1 MSGENAKKHSN
12 RAFWD
17 KKMIQGKAGESVPL
31 FARILRRFDLY
42 RSSVYGIIFFVRDNS
57 QVVWKY
63 RIREI
68 WNGHK
73 QHEKKTA
80 PDTGAVI

>member
-1 MSGENAKKHSN
+1 
-12 RAFWD
+12 
-17 KKMIQGKAGESVPL
+17 MIPL
-31 FARILRRFDLY
+31 LTMILEHLDLY

-57 QVVWKY
+57 QVAWKY

-68 WNGHK
+68 WNGYE

>member
-1 MSGENAKKHSN
+1 
-12 RAFWD
+12 
-17 KKMIQGKAGESVPL
+17 MIQGKDGEMIPL
-31 FARILRRFDLY
+31 LALILGHLDLY

-57 QVVWKY
+57 QVAWKY

-68 WNGHK
+68 WNGYK
-73 QHEKKTA
+73 QHEEKNA

>member
-1 MSGENAKKHSN
+1 MILGE
-12 RAFWD
+12 D
-17 KKMIQGKAGESVPL
+17 GESVPL
-31 FARILRRFDLY
+31 FAWVLRRFDLY